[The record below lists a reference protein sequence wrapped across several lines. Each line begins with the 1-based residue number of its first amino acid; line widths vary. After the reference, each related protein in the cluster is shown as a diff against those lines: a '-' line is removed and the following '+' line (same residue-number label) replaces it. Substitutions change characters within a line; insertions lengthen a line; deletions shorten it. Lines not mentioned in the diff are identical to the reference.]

1 VRRSRSR
8 RALRVTALSSA
19 TLVMLGLGAAY
30 TAGYSGVGEVPEPD
44 FSDGG
49 AVSSAAAADQY
60 VTGTST
66 GFVKDP
72 DARYTRQSV
81 ITTPRGLNYVS
92 YARTYKNLPVFVGGD
107 VVVVTDAKGTVKG
120 GTAGAEVEVATT
132 PKVTAAKAKKVSLLI
147 HPGDV
152 AGEPKLGVIAGDG
165 KDRLVW
171 EVVIESRPGAE
182 ASRAHAYV
190 DARTGEYAGSWD
202 EITGGTG
209 QGHYGGQVTIGTT
222 TGPGG
227 FEMRDPSRGGMRVLN
242 DRTGQVL
249 TDADD
254 KWGNGTGSDPTTG
267 GVDTQYAGGVMW
279 DMLKTKFNRNGI
291 DGKGGTASMFVG
303 LAEVNAFYSCAGTG
317 DANRDQTKYG
327 RTSDGARQVNSVD
340 VVAHELGHGVFCH
353 TPGGSRGTTNETG
366 GLNEATG
373 DIFGTLAEHFA
384 ANPNDPADYLVGEEV
399 NLSGRGPIR
408 NMHTP
413 SAVGDPNCWSSSI
426 PTTEVHSAAGPLN
439 HWFYLTAEGS
449 APAGK
454 PASATC
460 NGSRV
465 TGIGL
470 WPAGEIFYHA
480 LLRKTSGWTYTKAR
494 KATLD
499 AARELHPNS
508 CTEFNVVKA
517 AWDAVSVPSQGDPT
531 CTVTAPQPAP
541 SATTPAPSAPASPST
556 APNPSAPGTS
566 APAPSAPNP
575 TATAVQTVDIDAA
588 ALRADIN
595 EFARIAQANNGNRA
609 HGSAGYKASLDYLK
623 QRLDVAGYT
632 TRVQQFTHAGKTG
645 YNLIADLPGR
655 GDPNRVVM
663 LGAHLDSVTQ
673 GAGVNDNASGSA
685 GILEVALAYAAS
697 GANGDKGIRFGWWG
711 AEEAG
716 LVGSKAYV
724 SSLTTGERAKITGYL
739 NFDMIG
745 SPNPGYFVYGDDT
758 RGTAIA
764 AALKAGFAAEGIEP
778 DSTDIKGRSDHAS
791 FKAAGIPT
799 GGTASLSLAP
809 AMTAAEAAKWDG
821 EAGKPYDPCYHSS
834 CDGAGNVDH
843 DALDAH
849 TDVAAYAA
857 WALTGVKAPA
867 EPTSTRVEN
876 PADFAIKDRSAI
888 ESPITVQR
896 SGQAPATLK
905 VDVDIRHGFR
915 GDLEIDLIAPD
926 GTAYRIKKSSRF
938 DSADDVKVG
947 QTVDASAEQAAGT
960 WKLRVRDLYSGDT
973 GTLNSWAL
981 TF

>member
-1 VRRSRSR
+1 VRRFRSR
-8 RALRVTALSSA
+8 KALRVTALSSA

-30 TAGYSGVGEVPEPD
+30 SAGYSGVGEVPEPD

-60 VTGTST
+60 VTGKSS
-66 GFVKDP
+66 GFTKDP
-72 DARYTRQSV
+72 DATYTRQSV
-81 ITTPRGLNYVS
+81 TTTARGLNYVS
-92 YARTYKNLPVFVGGD
+92 YSRTHKNLPVFVGGD
-107 VVVVTDAKGTVKG
+107 VVVVTDAKGTVESG
-120 GTAGAEVEVATT
+120 TTAGTIEVATT
-132 PKVTAAKAKKVSLLI
+132 PKVTAAKAEKVSLLI
-147 HPGDV
+147 HPGTVSGEPTLGIV
-152 AGEPKLGVIAGDG
+152 AGEG

-171 EVVIESRPGAE
+171 EVVIDGDD
-182 ASRAHAYV
+182 SRAHAYV
-190 DARTGEYAGSWD
+190 DARTGRYAGSWD

-222 TGPGG
+222 TGAGG
-227 FEMRDPSRGGMRVLN
+227 FEMRDPTRGNMRTMN
-242 DRTGQVL
+242 DTTGKIL

-254 KWGNGTGSDPTTG
+254 RWGTGAGNDITTG
-267 GVDTQYAGGVMW
+267 GVDTQYAGGVLW
-279 DMLKTKFNRNGI
+279 DMLKAKFDRNGI
-291 DGKGGTASMFVG
+291 DGKGGAATMFVG
-303 LAEVNAFYSCAGTG
+303 LPDVNAFYSCAGTG
-317 DANRDQTKYG
+317 DAGRDQTKYG
-327 RTSDGARQVNSVD
+327 RTSDGARQVNSID

-373 DIFGTLAEHFA
+373 DIFGTMAEHFA
-384 ANPNDPADYLVGEEV
+384 ANPNDPADFLVGEEV
-399 NLSGRGPIR
+399 DLSGRGPIR
-408 NMHTP
+408 NMFNP
-413 SAVGDPNCWSSSI
+413 SAVGDPNCWSSKI

-439 HWFYLTAEGS
+439 HWFYLASEGS

-454 PASATC
+454 PASTTC
-460 NGSRV
+460 NGSPV

-480 LLRKTSGWTYTKAR
+480 LLRKTSGWTYSAAR
-494 KATLD
+494 KATLE
-499 AARELHPNS
+499 ATLSLHPGG
-508 CTEFNVVKA
+508 CTEFTAIKA
-517 AWDAVSVPSQGDPT
+517 AWDAVSVPAQGDPT

-541 SATTPAPSAPASPST
+541 SASAAPSAPASPPASVS
-556 APNPSAPGTS
+556 PSPSAPG
-566 APAPSAPNP
+566 PSA
-575 TATAVQTVDIDAA
+575 TGVRAADIDTA
-588 ALRADIN
+588 ALRTDIN
-595 EFARIAQANNGNRA
+595 EFARIAKANNGNRA
-609 HGSAGYKASLDYLK
+609 HGSAGYQAALDYLE

-673 GAGVNDNASGSA
+673 GAGINDNATGSA

-697 GANGDKGIRFGWWG
+697 GADGDSGIRFGWWG

-724 SSLTTGERAKITGYL
+724 SSLSTAERATITAYL

-758 RGTAIA
+758 RGSAIA
-764 AALKAGFAAEGIEP
+764 AALTAGFTAEGIEP
-778 DSTDIKGRSDHAS
+778 LSTDIKGRSDHAS

-799 GGTASLSLAP
+799 GGTATLSLAP
-809 AMTAAEAAKWDG
+809 AMSQAEADRWDG

-834 CDGAGNVDH
+834 CDGAGNVDF

-857 WALTGVKAPA
+857 WTLTGVKAPV

-876 PADFAIKDRSAI
+876 TADFAIKDRSAI

-896 SGQAPATLK
+896 SGRAPATLR

-938 DSADDVKVG
+938 DGADDVKAG
-947 QTVDASAEQAAGT
+947 QTVDASAEQASGT

>member
-1 VRRSRSR
+1 
-8 RALRVTALSSA
+8 
-19 TLVMLGLGAAY
+19 MLGLGAAY
-30 TAGYSGVGEVPEPD
+30 TAGYPGTGQIPEPD

-66 GFVKDP
+66 GFTKDP
-72 DARYTRQSV
+72 DATYTRQSV

-92 YARTYKNLPVFVGGD
+92 YSRTYNDLPVFVGGD

-120 GTAGAEVEVATT
+120 SSVPADEVDVATT
-132 PKVTAAKAKKVSLLI
+132 PKVGAAKAKS
-147 HPGDV
+147 V
-152 AGEPKLGVIAGDG
+152 ALGKHQGTVRQEPTLGVIAEG

-171 EVVIESRPGAE
+171 EVVVDSET
-182 ASRAHAYV
+182 SRAHAYV
-190 DARTGEYAGSWD
+190 DARTGQYAGSWD

-222 TGPGG
+222 SGAGG
-227 FEMRDPSRGGMRVLN
+227 FEMRDPARGGMRTLD
-242 DRTGQVL
+242 DRTGKVL
-249 TDADD
+249 ADTDD
-254 KWGNGTGSDPTTG
+254 KWGNGAGGDLPTG

-303 LAEVNAFYSCAGTG
+303 LNDVNAFYSCAGTG

-408 NMHTP
+408 NMHNP
-413 SAVGDPNCWSSSI
+413 SAVGDPNCWSASI
-426 PTTEVHSAAGPLN
+426 PNTEVHSAAGPLN

-454 PASATC
+454 PASTTC

-494 KATLD
+494 KATLE
-499 AARELHPNS
+499 AARELYPNS
-508 CTEFNVVKA
+508 CAEFAVVKA
-517 AWDAVSVPSQGDPT
+517 AWDAVSVPAQGDPT
-531 CTVTAPQPAP
+531 CTVTAPQPSPSVTQP
-541 SATTPAPSAPASPST
+541 SAPVSPSASASAPASPST
-556 APNPSAPGTS
+556 APSPSAPGSS
-566 APAPSAPNP
+566 APGTP
-575 TATAVQTVDIDAA
+575 TVRAADIDGA
-588 ALRADIN
+588 ALRADLA
-595 EFARIAQANNGNRA
+595 EFARIAQANGGNRA
-609 HGSAGYKASLDYLK
+609 HGTAGYQASLDYLK
-623 QRLDVAGYT
+623 KRLDTAGYN

-663 LGAHLDSVTQ
+663 LGAHLDSVAE
-673 GAGVNDNASGSA
+673 GPGINDNATGSA

-711 AEEAG
+711 AEEDG
-716 LVGSKAYV
+716 LIGSKAYV
-724 SSLTTGERAKITGYL
+724 ASLSAAERAKVTAYL

-764 AALKAGFAAEGIEP
+764 AALRSGFTAEGVEP
-778 DSTDIKGRSDHAS
+778 ESADLKGRSDHAS

-799 GGTASLSLAP
+799 GGTATLSLAP
-809 AMTAAEAAKWDG
+809 TMSPAQAARWDG
-821 EAGKPYDPCYHSS
+821 QAGQPFDPCYHKD

-843 DALDAH
+843 DALDTHA
-849 TDVAAYAA
+849 DVAAHAV

-867 EPTSTRVEN
+867 QPAGTRVEN
-876 PADFAIKDRSAI
+876 PADFAIRDRSAV

-896 SGQAPATLK
+896 SGKAPAALK
-905 VDVDIRHGFR
+905 VDVNVRHGFR
-915 GDLEIDLIAPD
+915 GDLEIHLIAPD
-926 GTAYRIKKSSRF
+926 GTEYSIKKANRF
-938 DSADDVKVG
+938 DGDDDVK
-947 QTVDASAEQAAGT
+947 QSSTVDASAEQASGT
-960 WKLRVRDLYSGDT
+960 WKLRVRDLYRGDT
-973 GTLNSWAL
+973 GTLDSWAL

>member
-1 VRRSRSR
+1 
-8 RALRVTALSSA
+8 
-19 TLVMLGLGAAY
+19 MLGLGAAY
-30 TAGYSGVGEVPEPD
+30 TAGYSGVGEIPEPD

-72 DARYTRQSV
+72 DAKYTRQSV
-81 ITTPRGLNYVS
+81 TTTARGLNYVS
-92 YARTYKNLPVFVGGD
+92 YSRTYKNLPVFVGGD
-107 VVVVTDAKGTVKG
+107 VVVVTDGKGTVKS
-120 GTAGAEVEVATT
+120 GTTSGDVEVATT
-132 PKVTAAKAKKVSLLI
+132 PKVTAAKAEKVSLLI

-152 AGEPKLGVIAGDG
+152 AGEPKLGVIASDG
-165 KDRLVW
+165 RDRLVW
-171 EVVIESRPGAE
+171 EVVIESEPGAE

-190 DARTGEYAGSWD
+190 DARTGKYAGSWD

-222 TGPGG
+222 AGSGG
-227 FEMRDPSRGGMRVLN
+227 FEMRDPSRGGMRTLN
-242 DRTGQVL
+242 DRTGQIL

-254 KWGNGTGSDPTTG
+254 KWGNGTGSDLTTG

-279 DMLKTKFNRNGI
+279 DMLKAKFNRNGI

-303 LAEVNAFYSCAGTG
+303 LTDVNAFYSCAGTG

-384 ANPNDPADYLVGEEV
+384 ANPNDPADFLVGEEV

-413 SAVGDPNCWSSSI
+413 SAVGDPNCFSSAI

-439 HWFYLTAEGS
+439 HWFYLASEGS

-460 NGSRV
+460 NGTKV

-494 KATLD
+494 KATLE
-499 AARELHPNS
+499 AARELHPGS
-508 CTEFNVVKA
+508 CTEFNVIKA
-517 AWDAVSVPSQGDPT
+517 AWDAVSVPSSGDPT
-531 CTVTAPQPAP
+531 CTVTAPQPTP
-541 SATTPAPSAPASPST
+541 TITTPAPPTSPTPSAPAGSPSPT
-556 APNPSAPGTS
+556 APSTTTAPTTPVAS
-566 APAPSAPNP
+566 
-575 TATAVQTVDIDAA
+575 VDIDAA
-588 ALRADIN
+588 ALRSDLG

-609 HGSAGYKASLDYLK
+609 HGTTGYKASLDHLK
-623 QRLDVAGYT
+623 QRLDAAGYT
-632 TRVQQFTHAGKTG
+632 TRVQQFTHAGRTG

-663 LGAHLDSVTQ
+663 LGAHLDSVNQ
-673 GAGVNDNASGSA
+673 GPGMNDNATGSA

-697 GANGDKGIRFGWWG
+697 GAQGDKGIRFGWWG

-716 LVGSKAYV
+716 LIGSKAYV
-724 SSLTTGERAKITGYL
+724 ASLSSAERAKVTAYL

-745 SPNPGYFVYGDDT
+745 SPNPGYFLYGDDT

-764 AALKAGFAAEGIEP
+764 AALKAGFAAEGIQPE
-778 DSTDIKGRSDHAS
+778 STDLNGRSDHAS
-791 FKAAGIPT
+791 FMAAGIPT
-799 GGTASLSLAP
+799 GGTATLSLAP
-809 AMTAAEAAKWDG
+809 SMSQAQAAKWDG
-821 EAGKPYDPCYHSS
+821 EAGKPFDPCYHKA
-834 CDGAGNVDH
+834 CDGAANVDH
-843 DALDAH
+843 DALDTHA
-849 TDVAAYAA
+849 DVAAHAA

-867 EPTSTRVEN
+867 GPASTRVEN
-876 PADFAIKDRSAI
+876 GADFAIKDRSAI

-896 SGQAPATLK
+896 SGQAPAALK
-905 VDVDIRHGFR
+905 VEATIRHGFR
-915 GDLEIDLIAPD
+915 GDLEIHLIAPD
-926 GTAYRIKKSSRF
+926 GTAYQLKKSSRF
-938 DSADDVKVG
+938 DSADDVKLS
-947 QTVDASAEQAAGT
+947 QTVDVSAEQASGT
-960 WKLRVRDLYSGDT
+960 WKLRVRDLYTGDT
-973 GTLNSWAL
+973 GTLDTWAL

>member
-1 VRRSRSR
+1 
-8 RALRVTALSSA
+8 
-19 TLVMLGLGAAY
+19 MLGLGAAY
-30 TAGYSGVGEVPEPD
+30 SAGYSGVGEIPEPD

-66 GFVKDP
+66 GFTKDP
-72 DARYTRQSV
+72 DATYTRQSV
-81 ITTPRGLNYVS
+81 TTTTRGLNYVS
-92 YARTYKNLPVFVGGD
+92 YSRTHKGLPVFVGGD
-107 VVVVTDAKGTVKG
+107 VVVVTDAKGTVRSG
-120 GTAGAEVEVATT
+120 TTAGKVQVATT
-132 PKVTAAKAKKVSLLI
+132 PKVTAAKAEKVSLLI
-147 HPGDV
+147 HPGTV
-152 AGEPKLGVIAGDG
+152 SGEPRLGVIAGDDG
-165 KDRLVW
+165 DRLVW
-171 EVVIESRPGAE
+171 EVVVEGDD
-182 ASRAHAYV
+182 SRAHAYV
-190 DARTGEYAGSWD
+190 DARTGKYAGSWD

-222 TGPGG
+222 TGSGG
-227 FEMRDPSRGGMRVLN
+227 FEMRDPARGGMRTLN
-242 DRTGQVL
+242 DRTGQIL

-254 KWGNGTGSDPTTG
+254 KWGTGAGSDITTG
-267 GVDTQYAGGVMW
+267 GVDTQYAGGVLW
-279 DMLKTKFNRNGI
+279 DMLKARFNRNGI
-291 DGKGGTASMFVG
+291 DGKGGAATMFVG
-303 LAEVNAFYSCAGTG
+303 LTDVNAFYSCAGTG

-373 DIFGTLAEHFA
+373 DIFGTMAEHFA
-384 ANPNDPADYLVGEEV
+384 ANPNDPADFLVGEEV

-408 NMHTP
+408 NMFNP
-413 SAVGDPNCWSSSI
+413 SAVGDPNCWSSKI

-439 HWFYLTAEGS
+439 HWFYLASEGS

-454 PASATC
+454 PASTTC
-460 NGSRV
+460 NGAKV

-470 WPAGEIFYHA
+470 WLAGEIFYHA
-480 LLRKTSGWTYTKAR
+480 LLRKTSGWTYSKAR
-494 KATLD
+494 KATLE
-499 AARELHPNS
+499 ATLSLHPDS
-508 CTEFNVVKA
+508 CTEFTAIKA
-517 AWDAVSVPSQGDPT
+517 AWDAVSVPAQGDPT
-531 CTVTAPQPAP
+531 CAVAAPQPTQPTPPTP
-541 SATTPAPSAPASPST
+541 SATTSTPPVSASPSVT
-556 APNPSAPGTS
+556 PTS
-566 APAPSAPNP
+566 GP
-575 TATAVQTVDIDAA
+575 TATPAKAADIDVA
-588 ALRADIN
+588 ALRADIT
-595 EFARIAQANNGNRA
+595 EFARIAKANNGTRA
-609 HGSAGYKASLDYLK
+609 HGTTGYKASLDYLK
-623 QRLDVAGYT
+623 QRLDAAGYT

-645 YNLIADLPGR
+645 HNLIADLPGR

-663 LGAHLDSVTQ
+663 LGAHLDSVSQ
-673 GAGVNDNASGSA
+673 GAGINDNASGSA

-697 GANGDKGIRFGWWG
+697 GADGDSGIRFGWWG

-724 SSLTTGERAKITGYL
+724 SSLGTAERAKITAYL

-745 SPNPGYFVYGDDT
+745 SPNPGYFVYGDDS

-764 AALKAGFAAEGIEP
+764 AALNAGFAAEGIEP
-778 DSTDIKGRSDHAS
+778 EPTDIKGRSDHAS

-799 GGTASLSLAP
+799 GGTATLSLAP
-809 AMTAAEAAKWDG
+809 AMTQAEADKWDG
-821 EAGKPYDPCYHSS
+821 EAGKPYDPCYHSA
-834 CDGAGNVDH
+834 CDGAGNVDF

-857 WALTGVKAPA
+857 WTLTGVKAPA
-867 EPTSTRVEN
+867 ETASTRVEN
-876 PADFAIKDRSAI
+876 PADFAIRDRAAI

-896 SGQAPATLK
+896 TGPAPATLK
-905 VDVDIRHGFR
+905 VDVSIRHGFR

-938 DSADDVKVG
+938 DSADDVQVS
-947 QTVDASAEQAAGT
+947 QTVDASGEQASGT

-973 GTLNSWAL
+973 GTLDSWAL

>member
-8 RALRVTALSSA
+8 RALRVTALSSV

-30 TAGYSGVGEVPEPD
+30 TAGYSGVGEIPEPD

-72 DARYTRQSV
+72 DAKYTRQSV
-81 ITTPRGLNYVS
+81 TTTARGLNYVS
-92 YARTYKNLPVFVGGD
+92 YSRTYKNLPVFVGGD

-120 GTAGAEVEVATT
+120 GTTSGDVEVATT
-132 PKVTAAKAKKVSLLI
+132 PKITAAKAEKVSLLI

-152 AGEPKLGVIAGDG
+152 AGEPKLGVIANDG

-171 EVVIESRPGAE
+171 EVVIESGPGAE

-190 DARTGEYAGSWD
+190 DARTGKYAGSWD

-222 TGPGG
+222 AGSGG

-242 DRTGQVL
+242 DRTGQIL

-254 KWGNGTGSDPTTG
+254 KWGNGTGSDLATG

-279 DMLKTKFNRNGI
+279 DMLKSKFNRNGI

-303 LAEVNAFYSCAGTG
+303 LTEVNAFYSCAGTG

-426 PTTEVHSAAGPLN
+426 PSTEVHSAAGPLN

-499 AARELHPNS
+499 AARELHPDS

-517 AWDAVSVPSQGDPT
+517 AWDAVSVPSQGDPV
-531 CTVTAPQPAP
+531 CTVTAPQPTPTTTTPAP
-541 SATTPAPSAPASPST
+541 PASPAPSAPAGSPSPATPGTT
-556 APNPSAPGTS
+556 APTGT
-566 APAPSAPNP
+566 PAA
-575 TATAVQTVDIDAA
+575 TVDIDAA
-588 ALRADIN
+588 ALRADLT
-595 EFARIAQANNGNRA
+595 EFARIAQAGNGNRA
-609 HGSAGYKASLDYLK
+609 HGSTGYKASLDYLK
-623 QRLDVAGYT
+623 QRLDTAGYT

-663 LGAHLDSVTQ
+663 LGAHLDSVDQ
-673 GAGVNDNASGSA
+673 GPGINDNATGSA

-697 GANGDKGIRFGWWG
+697 GATGDKGIRFGWWG

-716 LVGSKAYV
+716 LIGSKAYV
-724 SSLTTGERAKITGYL
+724 ASLSTAERAKITAYL

-745 SPNPGYFVYGDDT
+745 SPNPGYFLYGDDT

-778 DSTDIKGRSDHAS
+778 ESTDLNGRSDHAS
-791 FKAAGIPT
+791 FMAAGIPT
-799 GGTASLSLAP
+799 GGTATLSLAP
-809 AMTAAEAAKWDG
+809 SMSQAQAAKWDG
-821 EAGKPYDPCYHSS
+821 EAGKPFDPCYHKA

-843 DALDAH
+843 DALDTHA
-849 TDVAAYAA
+849 DVAAHAV

-867 EPTSTRVEN
+867 EPSATRVEN
-876 PADFAIKDRSAI
+876 GADFAIKDRSAI

-896 SGQAPATLK
+896 SGRAPATLK
-905 VDVDIRHGFR
+905 VDASIRHGFR
-915 GDLEIDLIAPD
+915 GDLEIHLIAPD
-926 GTAYRIKKSSRF
+926 GTAYQLKKASRF
-938 DSADDVKVG
+938 DSADDVKLS
-947 QTVDASAEQAAGT
+947 QSVDASAEQASGT
-960 WKLRVRDLYSGDT
+960 WKLRVRDLYTGDT
-973 GTLNSWAL
+973 GTLDTWAL